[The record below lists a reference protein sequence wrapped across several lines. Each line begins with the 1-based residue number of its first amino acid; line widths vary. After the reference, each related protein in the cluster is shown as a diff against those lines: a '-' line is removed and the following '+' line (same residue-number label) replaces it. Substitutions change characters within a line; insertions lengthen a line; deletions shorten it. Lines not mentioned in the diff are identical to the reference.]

1 MTGEAGM
8 QQFMQTAHFGLE
20 VYDLIHDGPL
30 ISLMEKSF
38 SFWDKLS
45 DLEKEALKGNVSDIK
60 YEKGTCLGGSDDS
73 CAGVFLIRSG
83 TLRVYMLSEDGKDL
97 TLFRL
102 ESGDVCILS
111 ASCVLKL
118 VRFEVLIEA
127 ETECRILVIN
137 AQFFSE
143 LAERNVWVENFS
155 YKVAALRFSDVMD
168 AIQRIFFLSV
178 DKRLANFLLEEMEIK
193 GTDVISLTH
202 EQIAR
207 YIGSARE
214 VVSRTLKSFY
224 VMGAVELSRGG
235 IKIIDKK
242 LLQSMSR

>member
-1 MTGEAGM
+1 MIQNG
-8 QQFMQTAHFGLE
+8 Q
-20 VYDLIHDGPL
+20 L
-30 ISLMEKSF
+30 ISLLEKSF
-38 SFWDKLS
+38 SFWDKIS
-45 DLEKEALKGNVSDIK
+45 DLEKAALMDNISDIK
-60 YEKGTCLGGSDDS
+60 YEKGTCLSGSDDS

-102 ESGDVCILS
+102 NPGEICILS

-118 VRFEVLIEA
+118 IRFEVLIEV
-127 ETECRILVIN
+127 ETECRILVAN
-137 AQFFSE
+137 ANFFSD
-143 LAERNVWVENFS
+143 LAARNVWVENFS
-155 YKVAALRFSDVMD
+155 YKVAAERFSDVME

-178 DKRLANFLLEEMEIK
+178 DKRLANFLLEEIERNN
-193 GTDVISLTH
+193 TNVVPVTH

-224 VMGAVELSRGG
+224 VLGAVELSRGG
-235 IKIIDKK
+235 IKIVDKK
-242 LLQSMSR
+242 LLQSMSK

>member
-60 YEKGTCLGGSDDS
+60 YEKGTCLSGSDDS

-102 ESGDVCILS
+102 NPGEICILS
-111 ASCVLKL
+111 ASCVLGLSQAPCFHSEERLLRYMVYFFHLGAPVKKQLVHRNSWPYNAGLSNVQNSPRLPRKL
-118 VRFEVLIEA
+118 PA
-127 ETECRILVIN
+127 SC
-137 AQFFSE
+137 
-143 LAERNVWVENFS
+143 
-155 YKVAALRFSDVMD
+155 
-168 AIQRIFFLSV
+168 
-178 DKRLANFLLEEMEIK
+178 
-193 GTDVISLTH
+193 H
-202 EQIAR
+202 
-207 YIGSARE
+207 
-214 VVSRTLKSFY
+214 
-224 VMGAVELSRGG
+224 
-235 IKIIDKK
+235 
-242 LLQSMSR
+242 

>member
-1 MTGEAGM
+1 MIQNG
-8 QQFMQTAHFGLE
+8 Q
-20 VYDLIHDGPL
+20 L
-30 ISLMEKSF
+30 ISLLEKSF
-38 SFWDKLS
+38 SFWDKIS
-45 DLEKEALKGNVSDIK
+45 DLEKAALMDNISDIK
-60 YEKGTCLGGSDDS
+60 YEKGTCLSGSDDS

-102 ESGDVCILS
+102 NPGEICILS

-118 VRFEVLIEA
+118 IRFEVLIEA
-127 ETECRILVIN
+127 ETECRILVAN
-137 AQFFSE
+137 AIFFSD
-143 LAERNVWVENFS
+143 LAARNVWVENFS
-155 YKVAALRFSDVMD
+155 YKVAAERFSDVME

-178 DKRLANFLLEEMEIK
+178 DKRLANFLLEEIERNN
-193 GTDVISLTH
+193 TNVVPVTH

-224 VMGAVELSRGG
+224 VLGAVELSRGG
-235 IKIIDKK
+235 IKIVDKK
-242 LLQSMSR
+242 LLQSMSK

>member
-1 MTGEAGM
+1 MTRSG
-8 QQFMQTAHFGLE
+8 QLE
-20 VYDLIHDGPL
+20 SILQE
-30 ISLMEKSF
+30 SLPFWEKMGAI
-38 SFWDKLS
+38 
-45 DLEKEALKGNVSDIK
+45 EQEALINNISDIK
-60 YEKGTCLGGSDDS
+60 YEKGICLNGSDDS

-102 ESGDVCILS
+102 EPGEVCILS

-118 VRFEVLIEA
+118 IRFEVLIEA
-127 ETECRILVIN
+127 ETDCRILVIN
-137 AQFFSE
+137 GPFFSE

-178 DKRLANFLLEEMEIK
+178 DKRLANFLLEEMETK

-224 VMGAVELSRGG
+224 VLGAVELSRGG
-235 IKIIDKK
+235 IKIVDKK

>member
-1 MTGEAGM
+1 
-8 QQFMQTAHFGLE
+8 
-20 VYDLIHDGPL
+20 
-30 ISLMEKSF
+30 
-38 SFWDKLS
+38 
-45 DLEKEALKGNVSDIK
+45 
-60 YEKGTCLGGSDDS
+60 
-73 CAGVFLIRSG
+73 
-83 TLRVYMLSEDGKDL
+83 MLSEDGKDL

-168 AIQRIFFLSV
+168 AIQRIFFLSI

>member
-1 MTGEAGM
+1 MIQNG
-8 QQFMQTAHFGLE
+8 Q
-20 VYDLIHDGPL
+20 L
-30 ISLMEKSF
+30 ISLLEKSF
-38 SFWDKLS
+38 SFWDKIS
-45 DLEKEALKGNVSDIK
+45 DLEKAALMDNISDIK
-60 YEKGTCLGGSDDS
+60 YEKGTCLSGSDDS

-102 ESGDVCILS
+102 NPGEICILS

-118 VRFEVLIEA
+118 IRFEVLIEA
-127 ETECRILVIN
+127 ETECRILVVN
-137 AQFFSE
+137 AGFFSD
-143 LAERNVWVENFS
+143 LAARNIWVENFS
-155 YKVAALRFSDVMD
+155 YKVAAERFSDVME

-178 DKRLANFLLEEMEIK
+178 DKRLANFLLEEIERNN
-193 GTDVISLTH
+193 TNVVPVTH

-224 VMGAVELSRGG
+224 VLGAVELSRGG
-235 IKIIDKK
+235 IKIVDKK
-242 LLQSMSR
+242 LLQSMSK

>member
-1 MTGEAGM
+1 MIQNG
-8 QQFMQTAHFGLE
+8 Q
-20 VYDLIHDGPL
+20 L
-30 ISLMEKSF
+30 ISLLEKSF
-38 SFWDKLS
+38 SFWDKIS
-45 DLEKEALKGNVSDIK
+45 DLEKEALMENISDIK
-60 YEKGTCLGGSDDS
+60 YEKGTCLSGSDDS

-102 ESGDVCILS
+102 NPGEICILS

-118 VRFEVLIEA
+118 IRFEVLIEA
-127 ETECRILVIN
+127 DTECRILVVN
-137 AQFFSE
+137 ANFFSD
-143 LAERNVWVENFS
+143 LAARNVWIENFS
-155 YKVAALRFSDVMD
+155 YKVAAERFSDVME

-178 DKRLANFLLEEMEIK
+178 DKRLANFLLEEIERNN
-193 GTDVISLTH
+193 TNVVPVTH

-224 VMGAVELSRGG
+224 VLGAVELSRGG
-235 IKIIDKK
+235 IKIVDKK

>member
-1 MTGEAGM
+1 MV
-8 QQFMQTAHFGLE
+8 QN
-20 VYDLIHDGPL
+20 GPL
-30 ISLMEKSF
+30 MSLLEEIF
-38 SFWDKLS
+38 PFWDKLS
-45 DLEKEALKGNVSDIK
+45 DLEKEALMDNISDIR
-60 YEKGTCLGGSDDS
+60 YEKGTCLSGSDDS

-102 ESGDVCILS
+102 DPGERCILS

-118 VRFEVLIEA
+118 IRFEVLIEA
-127 ETECRILVIN
+127 ETDCRILVVN
-137 AQFFSE
+137 ANFFSG
-143 LAERNVWVENFS
+143 LAAKNVWVENFS
-155 YKVAALRFSDVMD
+155 YKVAAERFSDVME

-178 DKRLANFLLEEMEIK
+178 DKRLANFLLEEMERNNC
-193 GTDVISLTH
+193 DVISVTH

-224 VMGAVELSRGG
+224 VLGAVELSRGG
-235 IKIIDKK
+235 IKIVDKK
-242 LLQSMSR
+242 LLQSMSK

>member
-1 MTGEAGM
+1 M
-8 QQFMQTAHFGLE
+8 
-20 VYDLIHDGPL
+20 
-30 ISLMEKSF
+30 
-38 SFWDKLS
+38 
-45 DLEKEALKGNVSDIK
+45 
-60 YEKGTCLGGSDDS
+60 
-73 CAGVFLIRSG
+73 
-83 TLRVYMLSEDGKDL
+83 
-97 TLFRL
+97 
-102 ESGDVCILS
+102 
-111 ASCVLKL
+111 
-118 VRFEVLIEA
+118 
-127 ETECRILVIN
+127 IN

-168 AIQRIFFLSV
+168 AIQRIFFLSI

>member
-1 MTGEAGM
+1 M
-8 QQFMQTAHFGLE
+8 
-20 VYDLIHDGPL
+20 IHNGPL
-30 ISLMEKSF
+30 ISLLEESF
-38 SFWDKLS
+38 SFWEKLS
-45 DLEKEALKGNVSDIK
+45 DLEKDALINNVSEIR
-60 YEKGTCLGGSDDS
+60 YEKGTWLSGSDDS

-102 ESGDVCILS
+102 NPGERCILS

-118 VRFEVLIEA
+118 IRFEVLIEA
-127 ETECRILVIN
+127 ETDCRIFVIN
-137 AQFFSE
+137 GPFFSG
-143 LAERNVWVENFS
+143 LAEKNVWVENFS
-155 YKVAALRFSDVMD
+155 YKVAALRFSDVME

-178 DKRLANFLLEEMEIK
+178 DKRLANFLLEEMETK
-193 GTDVISLTH
+193 GTDAISLTH

>member
-1 MTGEAGM
+1 MIQNG
-8 QQFMQTAHFGLE
+8 Q
-20 VYDLIHDGPL
+20 L
-30 ISLMEKSF
+30 ISLLEKSF
-38 SFWDKLS
+38 PFWDKLS
-45 DLEKEALKGNVSDIK
+45 DLEKKALMDNISDIR
-60 YEKGTCLGGSDDS
+60 YEKGTCLSGSDDS

-102 ESGDVCILS
+102 NPGERCILS

-118 VRFEVLIEA
+118 IRFEVLIEA
-127 ETECRILVIN
+127 ETECRILVVN
-137 AQFFSE
+137 ANFFSD
-143 LAERNVWVENFS
+143 LAARNIWVENFS
-155 YKVAALRFSDVMD
+155 YKVAAERFSDVME

-178 DKRLANFLLEEMEIK
+178 DKRLANFLLEEMERK
-193 GTDVISLTH
+193 GCDVVAVTH

-224 VMGAVELSRGG
+224 VMGAVEISRKG
-235 IKIIDKK
+235 IKIVDKK
-242 LLQSMSR
+242 LLRSMS

>member
-1 MTGEAGM
+1 MIQNG
-8 QQFMQTAHFGLE
+8 Q
-20 VYDLIHDGPL
+20 L
-30 ISLMEKSF
+30 ISLLEKSF
-38 SFWDKLS
+38 SFWDKIS
-45 DLEKEALKGNVSDIK
+45 DLEKEALMENISDIK
-60 YEKGTCLGGSDDS
+60 YEKGTCLSGSDDS

-102 ESGDVCILS
+102 NPGEICILS

-118 VRFEVLIEA
+118 IRFEVLIEA
-127 ETECRILVIN
+127 DTECRILVVN
-137 AQFFSE
+137 ANFFSD
-143 LAERNVWVENFS
+143 LAARNVWVENFS
-155 YKVAALRFSDVMD
+155 YKVAAERFSDVME

-178 DKRLANFLLEEMEIK
+178 DKRLANFLLEEIERNN
-193 GTDVISLTH
+193 TNVVPVTH

-224 VMGAVELSRGG
+224 VLGAVELSRGG
-235 IKIIDKK
+235 IKIVDKK
-242 LLQSMSR
+242 LLQSMSK

>member
-1 MTGEAGM
+1 MIQNG
-8 QQFMQTAHFGLE
+8 Q
-20 VYDLIHDGPL
+20 LIFIL
-30 ISLMEKSF
+30 EKSF
-38 SFWDKLS
+38 SFWNKIS
-45 DLEKEALKGNVSDIK
+45 DLEKKALMDNISDIR
-60 YEKGTCLGGSDDS
+60 YEKGTCLSGSDDS

-102 ESGDVCILS
+102 NPGELCILS

-118 VRFEVLIEA
+118 IRFEVLIEA
-127 ETECRILVIN
+127 ETECRILVVN
-137 AQFFSE
+137 ANFFSD
-143 LAERNVWVENFS
+143 LAASNVWVENFS
-155 YKVAALRFSDVMD
+155 YKVAAERFSDVME

-178 DKRLANFLLEEMEIK
+178 DKRLANFLLEEMERK
-193 GTDVISLTH
+193 GCDVVSVTH

-224 VMGAVELSRGG
+224 VLGAVELSRKG
-235 IKIIDKK
+235 IKIVDKK
-242 LLQSMSR
+242 LLRSMS

>member
-1 MTGEAGM
+1 MIQNG
-8 QQFMQTAHFGLE
+8 Q
-20 VYDLIHDGPL
+20 L
-30 ISLMEKSF
+30 ISLLEKSF
-38 SFWDKLS
+38 PFWDKLS
-45 DLEKEALKGNVSDIK
+45 DLEKKALMDNISDIR
-60 YEKGTCLGGSDDS
+60 YEKGTCLSGSDDS

-102 ESGDVCILS
+102 NPGELCILS

-118 VRFEVLIEA
+118 IRFEVLIEA
-127 ETECRILVIN
+127 ETECRILVVN
-137 AQFFSE
+137 ANFFSD
-143 LAERNVWVENFS
+143 LAASNVWVENFS
-155 YKVAALRFSDVMD
+155 YKVAAERFSDVME

-178 DKRLANFLLEEMEIK
+178 DKRLANFLLEEMERK
-193 GTDVISLTH
+193 GCDVVSVTH

-224 VMGAVELSRGG
+224 VLGAVELSRKG
-235 IKIIDKK
+235 IKIVDKK
-242 LLQSMSR
+242 LLRSMS

>member
-1 MTGEAGM
+1 M
-8 QQFMQTAHFGLE
+8 
-20 VYDLIHDGPL
+20 IHNGQL
-30 ISLMEKSF
+30 ISLLEESF
-38 SFWDKLS
+38 SFWSKMS
-45 DLEKEALKGNVSDIK
+45 DLEKEALMDNISDIR
-60 YEKGTCLGGSDDS
+60 YEKGTCLSGSDDS

-102 ESGDVCILS
+102 NPGELCIRS

-118 VRFEVLIEA
+118 IRFEVLIEA
-127 ETECRILVIN
+127 ETECRILVVN
-137 AQFFSE
+137 ANFFSD
-143 LAERNVWVENFS
+143 LAARNVWVENFS
-155 YKVAALRFSDVMD
+155 YKVAAERFSDVME

-178 DKRLANFLLEEMEIK
+178 DERLANFLLEEMERNN
-193 GTDVISLTH
+193 GDVVPVTH

-224 VMGAVELSRGG
+224 VLGAVELSRKG
-235 IKIIDKK
+235 IKIVDKK
-242 LLQSMSR
+242 LLQSMSK

>member
-1 MTGEAGM
+1 
-8 QQFMQTAHFGLE
+8 
-20 VYDLIHDGPL
+20 LIQNGQL
-30 ISLMEKSF
+30 ISLLEKSF
-38 SFWDKLS
+38 SFWDKIS
-45 DLEKEALKGNVSDIK
+45 DLEKAALMDNISDIK
-60 YEKGTCLGGSDDS
+60 YEKGTCLSGSDDS

-102 ESGDVCILS
+102 NPGEICILS

-118 VRFEVLIEA
+118 IRFEVLIEA
-127 ETECRILVIN
+127 ETECRILVAKAN
-137 AQFFSE
+137 FFAD
-143 LAERNVWVENFS
+143 LAARNVWVENFS
-155 YKVAALRFSDVMD
+155 YKVAAERFSDVME

-178 DKRLANFLLEEMEIK
+178 DKRLANFLLEEIERNN
-193 GTDVISLTH
+193 TNVVPVTH

-224 VMGAVELSRGG
+224 VLGAVELSRGG
-235 IKIIDKK
+235 IKIVDKK
-242 LLQSMSR
+242 LLQSMSK

>member
-1 MTGEAGM
+1 MNLKLGP
-8 QQFMQTAHFGLE
+8 E
-20 VYDLIHDGPL
+20 VRDLIQNGQL
-30 ISLMEKSF
+30 ISLLEKSF
-38 SFWDKLS
+38 SFWDKIS
-45 DLEKEALKGNVSDIK
+45 DLEKEALMENISDIK
-60 YEKGTCLGGSDDS
+60 YEKGTCLSGSDDS

-102 ESGDVCILS
+102 NPGEICILS

-118 VRFEVLIEA
+118 IRFEVLIEA
-127 ETECRILVIN
+127 DTECRILVVN
-137 AQFFSE
+137 ANFFSD
-143 LAERNVWVENFS
+143 LAARNVWVENFS
-155 YKVAALRFSDVMD
+155 YKVAAERFSDVME

-178 DKRLANFLLEEMEIK
+178 DKRLANFLLEEIERNN
-193 GTDVISLTH
+193 TNVVPVTH

-224 VMGAVELSRGG
+224 VLGAVELSRGG
-235 IKIIDKK
+235 IKIVDKK
-242 LLQSMSR
+242 LLQSMSK